1 MNPYVRANARVC
13 FLVSVIANIFHEKEH
28 KVVLLTLEAAYL
40 SMKT

>member
-1 MNPYVRANARVC
+1 MGEKNHKI
-13 FLVSVIANIFHEKEH
+13 SVIANLFHEKEH